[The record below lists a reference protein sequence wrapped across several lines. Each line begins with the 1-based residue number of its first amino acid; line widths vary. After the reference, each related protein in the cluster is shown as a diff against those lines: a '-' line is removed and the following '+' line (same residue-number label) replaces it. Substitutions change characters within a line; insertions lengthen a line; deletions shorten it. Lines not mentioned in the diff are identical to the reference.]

1 MTDSDNPTNGAAGS
15 ASDATFT
22 QDAAIEKLAGIL
34 DADPT
39 LERTIPKE
47 EGQDKPEDDESEGDA
62 ETPDDDPETEESEDE
77 ADDAEQEA
85 IELADETEIDLGD
98 GRATLKELKEA
109 FKSAHLQRADY
120 TRKTQ
125 AVSEDRKMVEEK
137 AQEVVTRAQQL
148 QQERETF
155 LAVAQEF
162 IGQPPERPQQS
173 AQDDPYAWTVYME
186 AKENYE
192 ERLGKVRT
200 VYQQSEAQKAKAAED
215 QAKELPRIVEAE
227 RAKLLQRFPKLK
239 DPDTAKKYKADMVD
253 VMTRIYGFDADQV
266 ANLADSRA
274 VHMALDLIEF
284 HRIKNAA
291 PAAKAKVETKP
302 PLVKAAKRASPESRK
317 AGEMQSLRDRLGKSG
332 RRDDAVAYLKA
343 LNLDL

>member
-1 MTDSDNPTNGAAGS
+1 MTDSDNPTTGAAGS
-15 ASDATFT
+15 ASEVTSFT

-34 DADPT
+34 DTDPE
-39 LERTIPKE
+39 LNRIIPKE
-47 EGQDKPEDDESEGDA
+47 EGQEDDA
-62 ETPDDDPETEESEDE
+62 ETPDEPDEAEEPEDTETEDESDE
-77 ADDAEQEA
+77 EESS
-85 IELADETEIDLGD
+85 IELSDDTEIDLGD
-98 GRATLKELKEA
+98 GERATLKELKEA
-109 FKSAHLQRADY
+109 RKAAHLQRADY

-162 IGQPPERPQQS
+162 LGQPPQKPAVS
-173 AQDDPYAWTVYME
+173 AQDDPFAWVQYSSEKE
-186 AKENYE
+186 AYE

-215 QAKELPRIVEAE
+215 QAKELPKIVEQE
-227 RAKLLQRFPKLK
+227 RAKLLERFPKLK
-239 DPDTAKKYKADMVD
+239 DPEVAKKYKADMVD

-266 ANLADSRA
+266 TNLADSRA
-274 VHMALDLIEF
+274 VAMALDLIEY
-284 HRIKNAA
+284 HKIKAA
-291 PAAKAKVETKP
+291 LPTAKAKVETKP

-317 AGEMQSLRDRLGKSG
+317 QAELNSLRDRHAKSG
-332 RRDDAVAYLKA
+332 RRDDAVAILKA
-343 LNLDL
+343 LDL